1 MVQNNKLFFILSI
14 CMGLIVIASNYLVQF
29 PINKYGLEEILTY
42 GAFSYPITFLIT
54 DMANRTYGKIKAENS
69 YFRFYNWNFFNF
81 FYFN

>member
-42 GAFSYPITFLIT
+42 GTFSYPITF
-54 DMANRTYGKIKAENS
+54 
-69 YFRFYNWNFFNF
+69 
-81 FYFN
+81 